1 MLGAGDSRQGSAIEH
16 EGGCRKGQHK
26 WEFTIMLM
34 WSEPRAWIQ
43 DLHHRLWTSEQR
55 RSDDGHQTSEDSEH
69 GLLDDTYHIIF
80 SVYSQKLYAT
90 YTL

>member
-1 MLGAGDSRQGSAIEH
+1 MLV
-16 EGGCRKGQHK
+16 
-26 WEFTIMLM
+26 

-80 SVYSQKLYAT
+80 SVYSQKLHIIFSVYSQKLYAT
-90 YTL
+90 YVVNYYVI